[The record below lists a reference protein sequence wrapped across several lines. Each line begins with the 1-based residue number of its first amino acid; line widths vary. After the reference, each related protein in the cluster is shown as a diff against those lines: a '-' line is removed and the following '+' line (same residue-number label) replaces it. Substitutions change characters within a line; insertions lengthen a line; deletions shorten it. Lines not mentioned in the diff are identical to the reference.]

1 MKVFKDFPTERPVT
15 RFLDNIESPE
25 DLKKLTIDEL
35 EVLADELREYLLE
48 NNILIEDTPTG
59 TVWRKK

>member
-35 EVLADELREYLLE
+35 EVLADELREYLLIQLDKQVD
-48 NNILIEDTPTG
+48 ILVLDLEQ
-59 TVWRKK
+59 